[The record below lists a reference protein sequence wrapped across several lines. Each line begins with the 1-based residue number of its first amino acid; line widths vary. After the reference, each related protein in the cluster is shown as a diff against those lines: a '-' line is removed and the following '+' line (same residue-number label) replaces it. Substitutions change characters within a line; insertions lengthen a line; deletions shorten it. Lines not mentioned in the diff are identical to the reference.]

1 MKNIQRQIETKRTF
15 LRYGSISLLAAF
27 ATGLYVPV
35 VSLMLLDKGL
45 NLSSLAFT
53 MGAWSL
59 VVFAT
64 EVPSGMISDRY
75 GRKTTYVIAK
85 ILLVV
90 GLALLLGRPSFL
102 RLASAICLL
111 ALARSFA
118 SGSFEALCIDQYV
131 AIHGT
136 DRLSNISTML
146 SIWET
151 VGLSVGA
158 LLSGA
163 VILLSQ
169 FLPPWFSTY
178 DANLLSCALVNLL
191 VLLLAMTWVKDSM
204 ESTEE
209 AQQTFSAATAFR
221 TIRNNQRLIALCIST
236 LATGFLLGSVEAY
249 WQPRF
254 LQIAG
259 DSSLLWL
266 VGVLA
271 FIGFSGALLGTLIAG
286 RALNNKPKR
295 VFPWYLV
302 ARLLLAIMIAALALM
317 GNIIGY
323 VVVYGALY
331 LTLGLANI
339 AESVLVN
346 RESQPWMRAS
356 VLSLSSFSLQVGGM
370 LAAGTGGFLLRT
382 QNGSIGLLW
391 LVAATV
397 TIVGMVPLIGSGRRR
412 SS

>member
-1 MKNIQRQIETKRTF
+1 MKTEKTF
-15 LRYGSISLLAAF
+15 IRYGTISLLAAF
-27 ATGLYVPV
+27 ATGLYVPI

-45 NLSSLAFT
+45 NLSSLAFA

-59 VVFAT
+59 VVLAT

-75 GRKTTYVIAK
+75 GRKKTYVFAK
-85 ILLVV
+85 FLLVV
-90 GLALLLGRPSFL
+90 GLIMLLGRPSLF
-102 RLASAICLL
+102 RLASGICFL

-131 AIHGT
+131 ALHGK

-163 VILLSQ
+163 IILLSQ
-169 FLPPWFSTY
+169 FLPAWFSTY

-191 VLLLAMTWVKDSM
+191 VLLLAMSWIKDSQA
-204 ESTEE
+204 STEE
-209 AQQTFSAATAFR
+209 TQQVFGVSNAFR
-221 TIRNNQRLIALCIST
+221 TIRKNRMLIALCIST

-259 DSSLLWL
+259 GSSLLWL

-286 RALNNKPKR
+286 RALHNKPVR

-302 ARLLLAIMIAALALM
+302 ARVLLGSMIAALALM
-317 GNIIGY
+317 GSVIGY

-370 LAAGTGGFLLRT
+370 LASGTGGFLLRT
-382 QNGSIGLLW
+382 EGGSIQLLW

-397 TIVGMVPLIGSGRRR
+397 TFMGIVPLIGSGRRR